1 MKLTNTTA
9 WRFGA
14 AAIASA
20 IISLGSVSAQEMD
33 TLNILVANERSTTFY
48 GMHVALEMGYFADE
62 NLEINWLSSSTT
74 IPYVAFLSN
83 GQADLVMFDSA
94 QTMQAVDAEQPFS
107 IIYEDMQFA
116 PEAIYVAEDSDIQSV
131 ADLAGKTIGLVSDRD
146 RIIAQVALESAG
158 LTLDDVSTAVVGEA
172 GPTLANAFRRN
183 TVDAVAG
190 SATDLNGIQSAGV
203 LTRDITPPD
212 VAENPANSF
221 AIWNDRKDELRDPV
235 ERFLRAW
242 SKGMEAGRLD
252 LQMTAAIMTD
262 AVPEQW
268 QIPEVGYILLELTAN
283 KLHEPRSGVRGAI
296 HPELWEAVQPV
307 LVKVGEISQLHDPAS
322 FTDDSFIA
330 ASNEYTIEALQADV
344 EAWIAAN
351 GDRYEA
357 LAR

>member
-9 WRFGA
+9 WRVGA

-20 IISLGSVSAQEMD
+20 TISLGSVSAQEMD

-48 GMHVALEMGYFADE
+48 GMHVALELGYFADE
-62 NLEINWLSSSTT
+62 NLDINWLSSSTT

-94 QTMQAVDAEQPFS
+94 QTMQAVDAKQPFS

-116 PEAIYVAEDSDIQSV
+116 PEAIYVAEESDIQSV

-307 LVKVGEISQLHDPAS
+307 LVKVGEISQLYDPAT

-344 EAWIAAN
+344 EAWIASN

>member
-1 MKLTNTTA
+1 MKYTSTTA
-9 WRFGA
+9 LRLGA
-14 AAIASA
+14 AAIASVT
-20 IISLGSVSAQEMD
+20 IGLGTVSAQDMD
-33 TLNILVANERSTTFY
+33 TLDVLIANERSTTFY
-48 GMHVALEMGYFADE
+48 GMFVAQELGFFEEE
-62 NLEINWLSSSTT
+62 NIEVNWLSSATT

-94 QTMQAVDAEQPFS
+94 QTMQAVDANQPFS

-116 PEAIYVAEDSDIQSV
+116 PEAIYVAADSEIQSV

-146 RIIAQVALESAG
+146 RIVARVALESVG

-203 LTRDITPPD
+203 ETRDITPPD
-212 VAENPANSF
+212 VSENPANSF
-221 AIWNDRKDELRDPV
+221 AIWDDRKEELRDPV

-262 AVPEQW
+262 SVPEQW
-268 QIPEVGYILLELTAN
+268 QIPEVGYQLLELTAFT
-283 KLHEPRSGVRGAI
+283 LHEPRSNQRGAI

-307 LVKVGEISQLHDPAS
+307 LVAVGEISQTHEVS
-322 FTDDSFIA
+322 TFTDESFVA
-330 ASNEYTIEALQADV
+330 AANEYTMEELEAAV
-344 EAWIAAN
+344 AAWIAAN
-351 GDRYEA
+351 GDRYAA